1 MHNIQEKEMADDEA
15 DKGKFPKWRAGMR
28 VR

>member
-1 MHNIQEKEMADDEA
+1 MQSIQGKEVDDDEA
-15 DKGKFPKWRAGMR
+15 DKGKFPKWRAGMT